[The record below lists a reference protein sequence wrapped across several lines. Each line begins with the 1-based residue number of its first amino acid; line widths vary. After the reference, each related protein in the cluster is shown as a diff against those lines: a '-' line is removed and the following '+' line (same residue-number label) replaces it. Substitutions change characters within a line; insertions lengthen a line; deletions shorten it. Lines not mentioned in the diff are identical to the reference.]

1 MKAGSRGETTAIQRL
16 IERTRF
22 RIRAQWAL
30 EGATTATVLAAATA
44 LVAVFAMRAELVG
57 KTAGIYLLIAAGA
70 VIVIGAV
77 ASAARRLDDE
87 AVARRIDRASNLAD
101 RLSTAIA
108 FRRSLAT
115 AGTTPPRYSA
125 AAPAAAADSAEAA
138 SDAAAS
144 AEPGD
149 DAHTELM
156 LAAIRDGE
164 RAVPRANI
172 RAAAPFV
179 APRDW
184 RAALGFLAVSALAA
198 GLAIP
203 TIDRSPHLLS
213 IQPSKARPGEEVTLI
228 GDHLLSGIA
237 TPLAAAQAGAV
248 LGAPGVP
255 AAAIAPPAAP
265 AVPTLG
271 RGVYLGP
278 SENPFELE
286 REMHAIAAELARD
299 PALAAL
305 AAAMQK
311 GDIDRVTDEA
321 LMLDSKIG
329 PEHHKRIEAF
339 TQLATRLNNNRAV
352 EILEWSAD
360 RIRIRVPADAPFG
373 ETTLTAYVG
382 RHTAGPLAFEVLD
395 PRDQNNF
402 ETGAVLLDPDERA
415 YVDRILTALRTVAK
429 RDNVPELE
437 EFANKIEQLLKDA
450 EEGKVSKEKLLEA
463 LRKAE
468 EALGQG
474 KEPNQEELDKQ
485 LGELGK
491 ELQKNEVTKELGQAL
506 STKDLEKA
514 KQELEEL
521 ARKLDPKEQEKEIAE
536 QQKKLEEQEKQAEQ
550 AKQELQKKLEELK
563 QKAEDKD
570 HKLSE
575 QEKQELQKQ
584 IEELQKKL
592 AEQQKQAAQQKQ
604 EQQKKLDQ
612 LKAEKPLTEQQKE
625 QLAKQLEQTA
635 KQMEQQQKAQ
645 QQKSEQQKQ
654 KLEDE
659 VRRLQKERDQAK
671 TEKERLDA
679 ERRLEKK
686 KDELKQLQKQEDER
700 QQSAQREAVKR
711 LQKDI
716 QQAAESLQ
724 KPKSKE
730 ESEQEQEARERQ
742 ASQKLKDAARETGKV
757 DSDKRKQSTQRK
769 IASQMDDLREALQR
783 AKQKG
788 NKGPQDPF
796 GRNGKNKDFAQRAR
810 GQKGSGEA
818 WRPGQGQGQGQGQ
831 PGGQQPG
838 AGQGGKQWGTG
849 TGPDLAGDPTGKSG
863 NTKDADLQGQVG
875 SKGSSRRETILA
887 AAQKGFA
894 SKAYKDVYQKYEDI
908 VEEVMR
914 NEKLPSSYKYYV
926 KRYFAKIHPEAGLD
940 VDAAAPAPGK

>member
-1 MKAGSRGETTAIQRL
+1 VKAGFRGETTAIQRL

-44 LVAVFAMRAELVG
+44 LVAVFAIRAELVG
-57 KTAGIYLLIAAGA
+57 KSTGMLLLIGAGA
-70 VIVIGAV
+70 VIAIGAV
-77 ASAARRLDDE
+77 VGAIRPLDDE
-87 AVARRIDRASNLAD
+87 SVARRIDRASNLSD

-108 FRRSLAT
+108 FRRTLAT
-115 AGTTPPRYSA
+115 AGATAGNPPSI
-125 AAPAAAADSAEAA
+125 
-138 SDAAAS
+138 
-144 AEPGD
+144 D
-149 DAHTELM
+149 DEHTDLM

-164 RAVPRANI
+164 RAVPRANV

-203 TIDRSPHLLS
+203 TIDRTPHLHS
-213 IQPSKARPGEEVTLI
+213 VQPAKARPGEEVTLI

-237 TPLAAAQAGAV
+237 TPLATLPAGDV
-248 LGAPGVP
+248 LGAANVP
-255 AAAIAPPAAP
+255 ASAIAPKAAP
-265 AVPTLG
+265 GPIG
-271 RGVYLGP
+271 RGVYLGT

-286 REMHAIAAELARD
+286 RQMHEIAAELAKN
-299 PALAAL
+299 PAMKALAV
-305 AAAMQK
+305 AMGK
-311 GDIDRVTDEA
+311 GDLDRVTGEV
-321 LMLDSKIG
+321 LRLGKQLDA
-329 PEHHKRIEAF
+329 EHHKRLAVF
-339 TQLATRLNNNRAV
+339 GQLATRLSGNRAV
-352 EILEWSAD
+352 EVLEWSAD
-360 RIRIRVPADAPFG
+360 RIRVRVPGDAPFG

-402 ETGAVLLDPDERA
+402 ETGAAMLEPDERA
-415 YVDRILTALRTVAK
+415 YVERIIGELRMIAR
-429 RDNVPELE
+429 RDNIPELE
-437 EFANKIEQLLKDA
+437 EFAKKIEQLLKDA

-468 EALGQG
+468 EALNQGQ
-474 KEPNQEELDKQ
+474 EPNQAELDKQ
-485 LGELGK
+485 LAELGK
-491 ELQKNEVTKELGQAL
+491 ELQKSELTKELGQAL
-506 STKDLEKA
+506 QQPDLDKA

-521 ARKLDPKEQEKEIAE
+521 ARKLDPKEKEKEIAE
-536 QQKKLEEQEKQAEQ
+536 LEKKLAEENLSEKE
-550 AKQELQKKLEELK
+550 KQELQKKLDELK
-563 QKAEDKD
+563 QKAQDKD
-570 HKLSE
+570 KQLSE

-592 AEQQKQAAQQKQ
+592 DEQKLSEQQKQELQKQ
-604 EQQKKLDQ
+604 LEQ
-612 LKAEKPLTEQQKE
+612 LKKEKPLTEQQKQE
-625 QLAKQLEQTA
+625 LQKQLEQTA
-635 KQMEQQQKAQ
+635 KQMQQQQQAQQQKA
-645 QQKSEQQKQ
+645 EQQKQ

-659 VRRLQKERDQAK
+659 VRRLEKKRDEAK
-671 TEKERLDA
+671 TEQERLDA

-686 KDELKQLQKQEDER
+686 KDELKQLQKSQDQQ
-700 QQSAQREAVKR
+700 QQSAQREAIKR

-716 QQAAESLQ
+716 EQAAESLQ

-742 ASQKLKDAARETGKV
+742 ASQKLKDAARETGRV
-757 DSDKRKQSTQRK
+757 DQDKRKQATQRK
-769 IASQMDDLREALQR
+769 IASQMDDLREAMQR

-796 GRNGKNKDFAQRAR
+796 GRKGKNQDFAQRAR
-810 GQKGSGEA
+810 GQKGSGQA
-818 WRPGQGQGQGQGQ
+818 WRPGQGQGQGQPGGQGQGQ
-831 PGGQQPG
+831 PGGQQNG
-838 AGQGGKQWGTG
+838 GQGGKQWGTG
-849 TGPDLAGDPTGKSG
+849 TGPDLAGDPTSKSG
-863 NTKDADLQGQVG
+863 NTKDKDLEGALG
-875 SKGSSRRETILA
+875 SKGGSRRETILA

-894 SKAYKDVYQKYEDI
+894 SRAYKDVYQKYEEI

-940 VDAAAPAPGK
+940 VEISKTPGK